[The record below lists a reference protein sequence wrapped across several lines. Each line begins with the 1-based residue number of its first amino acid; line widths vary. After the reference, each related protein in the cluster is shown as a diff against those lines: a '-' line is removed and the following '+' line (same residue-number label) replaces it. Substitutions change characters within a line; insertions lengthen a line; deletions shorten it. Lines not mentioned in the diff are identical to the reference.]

1 MTSYPAAGSNVPA
14 PAIADR
20 YRYDWQLFEDWCT
33 AADLSVLP
41 ADPVTIALYLDEHPA
56 APGTHRRRVTA
67 INSVHTR
74 CGYSA
79 PGTAHALRE
88 RLTRRKQ
95 SRPDMRDSADEVIR
109 RLPTSGWPGGL
120 FGRRDALLLTL
131 ACRIGL
137 TPTPIGRLKRSHVT
151 FDGHTL
157 HIPSHG
163 ITVDHNPDESP
174 RTDPVA
180 VYLRWARLQVFTDRT
195 PSNRW
200 LGESLTTAAPVT
212 DDTITG
218 LQRLPAIRYDGPLLP
233 SFDKW
238 GHATMRRAGLSR
250 RATTRILTTHLS
262 GATPVRAPRQVQ
274 FYDDGWAEAVEE
286 VVETLAGT
294 DGSMVAGDARELVAP
309 PDLSSE
315 EIAARYEAG
324 LAARRGTAEA
334 MADLQPTFDDLDD
347 RTDELL
353 ARLERLLDEV
363 ESTSSD
369 G

>member
-1 MTSYPAAGSNVPA
+1 MTSHFPTGSAA
-14 PAIADR
+14 PALAIDAR
-20 YRYDWQLFEDWCT
+20 YRYDWQLFDDWCT
-33 AADLSVLP
+33 AVDLSVLP

-56 APGTHRRRVTA
+56 APATHRRRVTA

-74 CGYSA
+74 SGYPA
-79 PGTAHALRE
+79 PGTAHALQE

-95 SRPDMRDSADEVIR
+95 PRPDMRDAADEVIR
-109 RLPTSGWPGGL
+109 RLPTAGWPGGL

-131 ACRIGL
+131 ASRIGL
-137 TPTPIGRLKRSHVT
+137 SPTPIGRLTRADIT
-151 FDGHTL
+151 FDGHAL
-157 HIPSHG
+157 HLPGHG
-163 ITVDHNPDESP
+163 ITVVHDPDASP

-180 VYLRWARLQVFTDRT
+180 VYLRWARLQAYIDRN

-200 LGESLTTAAPVT
+200 VAESLTAATPVT
-212 DDTITG
+212 EDTVTG
-218 LQRLPAIRYDGPLLP
+218 LQLLPAIRDNGPLLP

-238 GHATMRRAGLSR
+238 GHASMGRFGLSR
-250 RATTRILTTHLS
+250 RAITRILTTHLS

-274 FYDDGWAEAVEE
+274 FYDDGWTEVVEE
-286 VVETLAGT
+286 VVEALAGT
-294 DGSMVAGDARELVAP
+294 DGAAVDGDAAELAGP

-334 MADLQPTFDDLDD
+334 MADLQPSFDDLDD

-353 ARLERLLDEV
+353 ARIQSLLETVGED
-363 ESTSSD
+363 
-369 G
+369 